1 MLAFGGRATV
11 IAWLLRYLTRG
22 SFVPFVVYRIVLG
35 LLVLALVGSGVLN
48 PT

>member
-1 MLAFGGRATV
+1 M

-22 SFVPFVVYRIVLG
+22 SFTPFVVYRIVLG
-35 LLVLALVGSGVLN
+35 LLVLALVGTGVLS